1 MPLVQWDS
9 VSDVT
14 GLNARLRWEPL
25 PGQEIYVVY
34 NESYD
39 TDENFTSL
47 EREAILKFGA
57 TIRF

>member
-1 MPLVQWDS
+1 MN
-9 VSDVT
+9 T
-14 GLNARLRWEPL
+14 RLRWEPS

-39 TDENFTSL
+39 TEENFTSL